1 MAAKPGRELTPRERS
16 SSSRKNKIRVGSWNV
31 RTLYQAG
38 KLQQVLREMEN
49 YKVELL
55 CVSEARWIDSG
66 KRTLSSG
73 HTILYSGR
81 SDNQHRGGVAIVT
94 RKVEK
99 KPAGV
104 EANQRQTTQGKIQ
117 FQVCKADS
125 DRMLCDH

>member
-1 MAAKPGRELTPRERS
+1 MDR
-16 SSSRKNKIRVGSWNV
+16 
-31 RTLYQAG
+31 
-38 KLQQVLREMEN
+38 LR
-49 YKVELL
+49 
-55 CVSEARWIDSG
+55 

-81 SDNQHRGGVAIVT
+81 SDNQHRGGVAIIVT

-99 KPAGV
+99 NSAGV

-125 DRMLCDH
+125 DRMLCTNRGCRGGDQG